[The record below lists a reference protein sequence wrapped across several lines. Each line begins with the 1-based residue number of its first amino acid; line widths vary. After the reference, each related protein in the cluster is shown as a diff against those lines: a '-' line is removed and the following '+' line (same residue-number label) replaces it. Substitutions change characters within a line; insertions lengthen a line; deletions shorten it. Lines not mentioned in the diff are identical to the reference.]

1 MQEEKYNYK
10 ILLLTKKLE
19 KQEYEIKEQNNN
31 KLLDNYDKME
41 YEEENKRLKEENFS
55 LRQENIDL
63 INNYSEEKKTNF
75 RYWKIK
81 K

>member
-55 LRQENIDL
+55 LSQENIDL
-63 INNYSEEKKTNF
+63 SNN
-75 RYWKIK
+75 
-81 K
+81 

>member
-63 INNYSEEKKTNF
+63 SNNYSEEKKTIF
-75 RYWKIK
+75 RY
-81 K
+81 

>member
-41 YEEENKRLKEENFS
+41 YEEENKRLKEENVS

-63 INNYSEEKKTNF
+63 SNN
-75 RYWKIK
+75 
-81 K
+81 